1 MGNKASSS
9 STAAPSSSGNN
20 AAGGGADPQQS
31 QSYYKLIKDS
41 YQALVNAI
49 IRPPRS
55 QYDVH
60 QLGPVEFLFCGRKF
74 HRIDMELVNSRNM
87 VIKCSL
93 WEPIPSER
101 QVVAMPCVIYMHG
114 NSSSRLE
121 SLSAL
126 SVVLSIGA
134 CMFAFDFAGSG
145 QSDGEYVSLGAYEKD
160 DLEKVVEYL
169 RGTGHI
175 STIALWGRSMG
186 AATALLHG
194 DRDPSIAGMV
204 LDSAFA
210 DLVMLAEELV
220 EKGRSQGLFAPNF
233 VVKMAI
239 SFIRSSVQ
247 KAANFDIKQ
256 LSPIA
261 NADKCFIPAVFV
273 CGINDN
279 FVSPNHSRRIYERY
293 GGDKNLV
300 EVEGDHNTPRPR
312 YLYDSIAIFLQNVLQ
327 VRVCLFGL
335 SIAL

>member
-1 MGNKASSS
+1 MGNKSSNN
-9 STAAPSSSGNN
+9 AGGNAPAGSSSSGN
-20 AAGGGADPQQS
+20 GGNGNPQDPQQS
-31 QSYYKLIKDS
+31 SSYYKMIKDS
-41 YQALVNAI
+41 YQALVHAI

-55 QYDVH
+55 KYETS
-60 QLGPVEFLFCGRKF
+60 QLGPVKFLFCGKHFQRTDF
-74 HRIDMELVNSRNM
+74 ELINPRGMTV
-87 VIKCSL
+87 KCTL
-93 WEPIPSER
+93 WEPVPEDR
-101 QVVAMPCVIYMHG
+101 QCETIPCVIYMHG

-121 SLSAL
+121 ALSAL

-134 CMFAFDFAGSG
+134 CLFAFDFAGSG
-145 QSDGEYVSLGAYEKD
+145 QSDGEYVSLGAFEKD
-160 DLEKVVEYL
+160 DLDKVVEYL
-169 RGTGHI
+169 RGSGKI

-220 EKGRSQGLFAPNF
+220 EKGRQQGLFAPNF

-279 FVSPNHSRRIYERY
+279 FVSPNHSRKIYEKY

-300 EVEGDHNTPRPR
+300 EVEGDHNTPRPK

-327 VRVCLFGL
+327 V
-335 SIAL
+335 I